1 MEATKASKLTRYV
14 AIISFLVISTFGISK
29 GVGRAVFILL
39 LLVTHEFSTGT
50 IVASYSGVFN
60 KALLLFSS
68 GGNAV
73 ALLCV
78 LESLQIPLRENFYH
92 RASPTIV
99 NWKVQQKM
107 FSDLFFWQNLV

>member
-14 AIISFLVISTFGISK
+14 AIISFLVISTFGVSG

-50 IVASYSGVFN
+50 IVAIYSGVFN

-73 ALLCV
+73 VSNMMLYF
-78 LESLQIPLRENFYH
+78 LEFG
-92 RASPTIV
+92 
-99 NWKVQQKM
+99 
-107 FSDLFFWQNLV
+107 D

>member
-14 AIISFLVISTFGISK
+14 AIISFLVVSTFGISK

-73 ALLCV
+73 VSKYDAV
-78 LESLQIPLRENFYH
+78 PFGIWRFKAH
-92 RASPTIV
+92 FPT
-99 NWKVQQKM
+99 
-107 FSDLFFWQNLV
+107 

>member
-1 MEATKASKLTRYV
+1 MEATKTSKLTRYV

-50 IVASYSGVFN
+50 IVAIYFGVFN

-68 GGNAV
+68 EGNAV
-73 ALLCV
+73 VSKYDAV
-78 LESLQIPLRENFYH
+78 LFGIWRLMAHF
-92 RASPTIV
+92 PT
-99 NWKVQQKM
+99 
-107 FSDLFFWQNLV
+107 